1 MSGTGS
7 ALLDT
12 NIVIACLKRDWAV
25 RSRWQMLSN
34 LYLPL
39 TALGELYYGA
49 YKAVRH
55 DHVLTQIHD
64 LLRVVILLT
73 PTHTTAK
80 YYGQIKAELAGAGT
94 PIPQND
100 IWIAA
105 LAKKYQLPLATRD
118 RHFKQVRGLV
128 TLDG

>member
-12 NIVIACLKRDWAV
+12 NIVIAYLKRDWAV
-25 RSRWQMLSN
+25 RSQWQVLSN

-39 TALGELYYGA
+39 TALGELDCGA

-73 PTHTTAK
+73 PTGTTAK
-80 YYGQIKAELAGAGT
+80 YTMARSR
-94 PIPQND
+94 PS
-100 IWIAA
+100 WR
-105 LAKKYQLPLATRD
+105 LPEPRFPRMTSGSR
-118 RHFKQVRGLV
+118 RWQRSTNCRWQPV
-128 TLDG
+128 TSTSSRCKG

>member
-1 MSGTGS
+1 MSGSGS

-55 DHVLTQIHD
+55 DHVLTEIHD

-118 RHFKQVRGLV
+118 RHFKQVQGLV

>member
-12 NIVIACLKRDWAV
+12 NIVIAYLKRDWAV
-25 RSRWQMLSN
+25 RSQWQLLSN

-49 YKAVRH
+49 YKAVRQ
-55 DHVLTQIHD
+55 DHVLSQIHN
-64 LLRVVILLT
+64 LLRVLILLT
-73 PTHTTAK
+73 PTDTTAK

-105 LAKKYQLPLATRD
+105 LAKEYQLPLATRD
-118 RHFKQVRGLV
+118 RHFKRVQGLV
-128 TLDG
+128 TLDW

>member
-1 MSGTGS
+1 
-7 ALLDT
+7 
-12 NIVIACLKRDWAV
+12 
-25 RSRWQMLSN
+25 MLSN

-39 TALGELYYGA
+39 TALGEVYYGA

-73 PTHTTAK
+73 PTDTTAK
-80 YYGQIKAELAGAGT
+80 YYGQIKAGFAAAGT

-105 LAKKYQLPLATRD
+105 LAKEYQLPLTTRD
-118 RHFKQVRGLV
+118 QHFKQVQGLIV
-128 TLDG
+128 LDW